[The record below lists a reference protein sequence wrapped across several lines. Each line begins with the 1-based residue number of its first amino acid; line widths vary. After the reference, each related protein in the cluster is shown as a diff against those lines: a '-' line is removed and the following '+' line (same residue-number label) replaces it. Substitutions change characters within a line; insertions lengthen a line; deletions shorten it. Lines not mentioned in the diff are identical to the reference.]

1 MKKRSPEE
9 IFIDDLDDLIFT
21 LGKCKR
27 SAISLKESVT
37 TSKPFC
43 NMYLDIE
50 MHCCANL
57 LYDFVR
63 RYIEQGGKIKSL

>member
-21 LGKCKR
+21 LDKSKR
-27 SAISLKESVT
+27 LAISLKESVT
-37 TSKPFC
+37 TSKPFR

-50 MHCCANL
+50 MHCCANM

-63 RYIEQGGKIKSL
+63 RYIEQGGNIKPL